1 MVLYRNVVKRRFCTG
16 NTLWLPIFFT
26 TAENECVHCTCTASG
41 RKLADNSTDN
51 EHKWQQ
57 VISEDTSP
65 PNSNTSS
72 FRPVFSVPFSYFLF
86 IFFFSRCTLPDFPS
100 VSFLASL
107 PFSPRCH
114 RTTTGRC
121 NDNFCNMEFHNNFR
135 YFCNMAGMLIT
146 TIYLRRIWRMV
157 IDFAISLW
165 QNLAYGAR
173 FRQYSGSELYRC
185 ISKVPNCK
193 VY

>member
-107 PFSPRCH
+107 PFLPCCH
-114 RTTTGRC
+114 HG
-121 NDNFCNMEFHNNFR
+121 NNS
-135 YFCNMAGMLIT
+135 NPPWIPPNIT
-146 TIYLRRIWRMV
+146 ILSYWGFIGCPKTAPFDAKTKL
-157 IDFAISLW
+157 
-165 QNLAYGAR
+165 
-173 FRQYSGSELYRC
+173 
-185 ISKVPNCK
+185 
-193 VY
+193 